1 MECPQRRQLLKQHV
15 LVCADRGCLKKN
27 GVAIASRGCFIV
39 GVFRELGGPADLYM
53 GSVAAQEVT
62 NRRPCKHVRC
72 NASDKVDVIK
82 AEQPNSSHTASKP
95 TNQQTSKTV
104 NIGFYSREGV

>member
-1 MECPQRRQLLKQHV
+1 MYAYMWTWQDTAMDCMES
-15 LVCADRGCLKKN
+15 CLES
-27 GVAIASRGCFIV
+27 IAFLFATIVWWNSKFVQGERSR
-39 GVFRELGGPADLYM
+39 
-53 GSVAAQEVT
+53 QEVT

-82 AEQPNSSHTASKP
+82 AEQPNSSHTVSKP

>member
-1 MECPQRRQLLKQHV
+1 MY
-15 LVCADRGCLKKN
+15 
-27 GVAIASRGCFIV
+27 ASRGCFV
-39 GVFRELGGPADLYM
+39 VDAFRELGGTANLYM

-62 NRRPCKHVRC
+62 NPRPSKHVRC
-72 NASDKVDVIK
+72 HARDKVDVIK

>member
-1 MECPQRRQLLKQHV
+1 MY
-15 LVCADRGCLKKN
+15 
-27 GVAIASRGCFIV
+27 ASRGCFV
-39 GVFRELGGPADLYM
+39 VDAFRELGGTANLYM

-62 NRRPCKHVRC
+62 NPRPSKHVRC
-72 NASDKVDVIK
+72 HARDKVDVIK
-82 AEQPNSSHTASKP
+82 AKQPNSSHTVSKP